1 MILTYKYRLKGK
13 RCCRQL
19 RRFSWATNQVWNYC
33 VQTQRSVQRAWKFGL
48 SPKWPPQYDL
58 QKLTGGTSRD
68 LGLHAQTIQGVCEQF
83 TKSRDQH
90 KKCPRF
96 RRSGGPKRSLGWVP
110 FQKQSRQ
117 ITSGSV
123 TYLGSTYRFFG
134 AKRRPLPN
142 TVKGGC
148 FVEDARGRWWVCFQV
163 EVTDETSNITQT
175 SAIGIDL
182 GLKSL
187 ATLSTGEK
195 IDAPRT
201 YRLWEDKL
209 IVAQRANKCD
219 RVRAL
224 HAKIADVRKD
234 HLHKL
239 STRLVQEHGAIYV
252 GDVSSSQLGRTRMAK
267 SVYDA
272 SWSTFRGM
280 LRYKAS
286 RHGVQYKEVDERF
299 STQICSHCG
308 VLSPERPK
316 GIADLGIREWV
327 CSSCG
332 TSHDRDVNAAKNI
345 LATGLSAQPL
355 VEGSRVA
362 YGR

>member
-1 MILTYKYRLKGK
+1 MILTYKYRLKG
-13 RCCRQL
+13 
-19 RRFSWATNQVWNYC
+19 RRSRT
-33 VQTQRSVQRAWKFGL
+33 WKLGL
-48 SPKWPPQYDL
+48 SPKWPSQYDL

-68 LGLHAQTIQGVCEQF
+68 LGIHAQTIQSVCEQF
-83 TKSRDQH
+83 TKSRDLH

-117 ITSGSV
+117 FTPGSV

-134 AKRRPLPN
+134 AKRRPLPA
-142 TVKGGC
+142 TAKGGC
-148 FVEDARGRWWVCFQV
+148 FVEDARGHWWVCFQV
-163 EVTDETSNITQT
+163 EVADETSDLAQT

-195 IDAPRT
+195 IETPRT

-209 IVAQRANKCD
+209 IIAQRARRTD
-219 RVRAL
+219 RVRVL
-224 HAKIADVRKD
+224 HAKIANVRKN

-239 STRLVQEHGAIYV
+239 STRLVHEHGAIYV
-252 GDVSSSQLGRTRMAK
+252 GDVSSSQLGRTQMAK

-272 SWSTFRGM
+272 SWSTFRIM
-280 LRYKAS
+280 LRYKAR
-286 RHGVQYKEVDERF
+286 RHGVKYAEVDERF
-299 STQICSHCG
+299 STQICSSCG
-308 VLSPERPK
+308 NIPTTRPK

-332 TSHDRDVNAAKNI
+332 ASHDRDVNAAKNI
-345 LATGLSAQPL
+345 LATGLSAQPPA
-355 VEGSRVA
+355 EESRVA
-362 YGR
+362 HGR